1 EAAASGRA
9 VLVAPG
15 LRRGRRAEG
24 GDVGR
29 TRRDRRHL
37 GALIRYGVRERDGVA
52 AAAGVEARAVDV
64 RDEHAG
70 RIDDVTAVAGGVR
83 RREVEEAAAVAAGR
97 ADDRAGAR
105 SRGGLPLHE
114 ARLVLDRRAAE
125 LGALAIRG

>member
-15 LRRGRRAEG
+15 LRRGRRAES

-37 GALIRYGVRERDGVA
+37 GALIRYGVRERHGVA
-52 AAAGVEARAVDV
+52 TAAGVEARAVDV

-83 RREVEEAAAVAAGR
+83 RREVEEAITVAALRDAGAGR
-97 ADDRAGAR
+97 GRRAGRRGAAAR
-105 SRGGLPLHE
+105 G
-114 ARLVLDRRAAE
+114 
-125 LGALAIRG
+125 